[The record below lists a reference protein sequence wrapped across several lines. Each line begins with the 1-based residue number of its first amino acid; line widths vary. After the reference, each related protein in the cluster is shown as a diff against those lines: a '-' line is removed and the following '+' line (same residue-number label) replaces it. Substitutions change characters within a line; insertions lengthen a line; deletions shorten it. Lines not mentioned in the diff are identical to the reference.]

1 MSSISSP
8 SVNIIEDSGIPHFS
22 FPLIISAI
30 AIRNL
35 FGSSLFL
42 ALREPVTMKLR
53 ASSNRYVVV
62 YLFLNSFYWLE
73 WQILFLELFWELW
86 FQRSPFHSILP
97 KYIFRKYGLLCSA
110 ILLGHQHRIQ
120 VCCHCLDRIISVIA
134 YFWSSYDCSER
145 GSIRSIYKGAGT
157 NFFRGLLSWGIIN
170 TLYESFSFILDF

>member
-8 SVNIIEDSGIPHFS
+8 SVNIIEDSGILHFS

-62 YLFLNSFYWLE
+62 YLFLNLCLMARMTNFISGAVLGAVISTLTFPFNTAKVHL
-73 WQILFLELFWELW
+73 QKV
-86 FQRSPFHSILP
+86 RSPLSLYP
-97 KYIFRKYGLLCSA
+97 TR
-110 ILLGHQHRIQ
+110 
-120 VCCHCLDRIISVIA
+120 
-134 YFWSSYDCSER
+134 SSTPNTS
-145 GSIRSIYKGAGT
+145 
-157 NFFRGLLSWGIIN
+157 LLSLPGSNYIGNCSFLII
-170 TLYESFSFILDF
+170 L